1 MTRVQRAYDR
11 PLRQLAHLYGIQTA
25 YYDVTRRR
33 KPASPDALLLVLKAL
48 GAPLE
53 SFDDVPAALRERRQ
67 VLSKRRVEPVV
78 VAWDGEPLKVELRV
92 PAHRATGPV
101 ACSLLLEGG
110 ERRNWTCDLGRLPGG
125 RAMTVE
131 GVRYVTKRLSV
142 PDPLPWGYHRLRLE
156 NQGQLR
162 ETQVISAP
170 FRADGTSDES
180 AGRAWG
186 VFLPLYALHSKRSWG
201 AGDFTDLETLV
212 DWVAPLGASVVGTL
226 PLLAAFLDAP
236 CDPSPYAPASRLFW
250 NEFYIDV
257 TRVPELSKCPAAQ
270 ALLESAE
277 VQAELELLRASPLIE
292 YRRQMALKRR
302 VLEALAQCFFADMAE
317 RHPVLQRFV
326 KDHPQ
331 VEDYARFRATMER
344 QGSPWP
350 SWPPRLRDGVLRE
363 GDYDERS
370 RRYHLYVQWVAHEQ
384 MGVLT
389 DKTKASGVGLY
400 LDVPLGVHSYS
411 YDVWRERSA
420 FALDVSGGAPPDV
433 VFTKG
438 QNWGFPPLHPE
449 AIREQAYRYVVAY
462 LRHQLRYTSL
472 LRIDHVMALHRLFW
486 IPKGL
491 EPREGVYVR
500 YPADELYAIM
510 NLESHRHRT
519 AIVGENL
526 GTVPAYVNSTMARH
540 NVQQM
545 YVMEYELNPRVREV
559 LRPVPRGSVA
569 SLNTHDMPSF
579 AAYWQGLDIEDRC
592 ERGLLNSRGAEIEQ
606 KSRRNLERAL
616 KRFLKRQRWLDS
628 PLPRPQDFLRGCLA
642 FLSASPSQVVLVNV
656 EDLWLETR
664 PQNVPGTHDERQN
677 WRRKARHSVEAL
689 REMPPVRDIFR
700 DVDGLRKR
708 LKKQKRGNRENRK
721 R

>member
-1 MTRVQRAYDR
+1 MTRVQRAHGG
-11 PLRQLAHLYGIQTA
+11 PLRELARLYGIQTA
-25 YYDVTRRR
+25 YYDVAHRR
-33 KPASPDALLLVLKAL
+33 KSASPDTLLLVLKAL

-67 VLSKRRVEPVV
+67 VPCKRGVEPVV
-78 VAWDGEPLKVELRV
+78 VAWDGEPPKVELRV

-110 ERRNWTCDLGRLPGG
+110 ERRNWTCDLSRLPGG

-162 ETQVISAP
+162 ETQIISAP
-170 FRADGTSDES
+170 FRADGASDES

-212 DWVAPLGASVVGTL
+212 DWVAPLGASVVATL

-236 CDPSPYAPASRLFW
+236 YDPSPYAPASRLFW
-250 NEFYIDV
+250 SEFYIDV

-277 VQAELELLRASPLIE
+277 VQAELELLRASSLIE

-326 KDHPQ
+326 EDHPQ

-350 SWPPRLRDGVLRE
+350 SWPLRLRDGVLRE

-400 LDVPLGVHSYS
+400 LDLPLGVHPYS

-420 FALDVSGGAPPDV
+420 FALDVSGGAPPDA

-462 LRHQLRYTSL
+462 LRHQLQYTSL

-500 YPADELYAIM
+500 YPADELYAIL
-510 NLESHRHRT
+510 NLESHRHRV

-526 GTVPAYVNSTMARH
+526 GTVPTYVNSTMARH
-540 NVQQM
+540 NVRQM
-545 YVMEYELNPRVREV
+545 YVLEYELNPRAREV
-559 LRPVPRGSVA
+559 LRPVPQGSVA

-579 AAYWQGLDIEDRC
+579 AAYWQGLDIEDRR
-592 ERGLLNSRGAEIEQ
+592 ELGLLNSRGAEIER
-606 KSRRNLERAL
+606 KSRRTLERAL

-628 PLPRPQDFLRGCLA
+628 PSPRPQGFLRGCLA
-642 FLSASPSQVVLVNV
+642 FLSASPAEVVLINV
-656 EDLWLETR
+656 EDLWLETH
-664 PQNVPGTHDERQN
+664 PQNVPGTHDERPN
-677 WRRKARHSVEAL
+677 WRRKAGHSLEAL
-689 REMPPVRDIFR
+689 REMSTVRDVCR
-700 DVDGLRKR
+700 DVDALRRR
-708 LKKQKRGNRENRK
+708 LKKAKRGNRENRK